1 MTLIRPGGAPI
12 YFVTFCE
19 KTSFFKLQDI
29 FPECFLNR
37 EPVPDVEPLICVRED
52 SCPTNHNCMETLAKR
67 VHILFEEVLPGSKM
81 IVLYFKKRNIPGIG
95 GCIFWRTMAE
105 PRVITVNPFAW
116 NKVKQRGTVYE
127 FSPGPSFFLTG
138 RAAEPQPTEKESAQ
152 AALE

>member
-37 EPVPDVEPLICVRED
+37 EHVPNVEPLVCVRD
-52 SCPTNHNCMETLAKR
+52 DTCPVNHNCMEALAKR
-67 VHILFEEVLPGSKM
+67 VYILFEEVLPASKM

-95 GCIFWRTMAE
+95 GCIFWRTMSE
-105 PRVITVNPFAW
+105 PRVITINPFAW

-127 FSPGPSFFLTG
+127 FSPGPAFFLTG
-138 RAAEPQPTEKESAQ
+138 QAAEPQPTEEESAQ